1 MTDEVG
7 HMQVTGITEHE
18 DGGATIEFDMDD
30 TTAALAQELGLK
42 LLIYCGATGTN
53 VDYVF
58 DSILG
63 RDPYIREFDDEE
75 KQRSKEREEANKS
88 DTCVSCGTI
97 LPTPSKSAW
106 CGFCLEEE

>member
-7 HMQVTGITEHE
+7 HMQVTKLTEHE

-53 VDYVF
+53 VNYVF

-63 RDPYIREFDDEE
+63 RELDNE
-75 KQRSKEREEANKS
+75 
-88 DTCVSCGTI
+88 
-97 LPTPSKSAW
+97 PSRD
-106 CGFCLEEE
+106 